1 MRAQEGFFNY
11 GAASQRWIAPERRLR
26 HARAHP
32 AARACSNPLAAA
44 GDTCASMGC
53 QQGSS
58 AAAGRAAPAAA
69 GQGAAAGLQ
78 QGFSAAAARPAPAA
92 AVPGA
97 AARMERVCLAAAAS
111 RVLGGIKAPLESS
124 ASQVR
129 QREVQAFV
137 GRFVSS
143 WVCKTWRLW

>member
-44 GDTCASMGC
+44 GDTCGSMGC
-53 QQGSS
+53 QQGFS
-58 AAAGRAAPAAA
+58 AAAGRSAPAAA

-78 QGFSAAAARPAPAA
+78 QGLSAADARPAPAA

-97 AARMERVCLAAAAS
+97 AAPMERVRRTAAAS
-111 RVLGGIKAPLESS
+111 RAFGDVKAPLESS

-129 QREVQAFV
+129 QREVQPFV
-137 GRFVSS
+137 G
-143 WVCKTWRLW
+143 L